1 MTMNTRILAIAGLAL
16 AASITSA
23 SALQV
28 TNTDK
33 TSHTFMLTPTGG
45 KAQKIVLKSNA
56 TGTYDC
62 SKGCE
67 VRMGAHKD
75 KYDATVSKLSIKDGK
90 FIKL

>member
-1 MTMNTRILAIAGLAL
+1 MNTRILAIAGLAL

-45 KAQKIVLKSNA
+45 KAQKIVLKSNT

-67 VRMGAHKD
+67 VRMGALKS
-75 KYDATVSKLSIKDGK
+75 KFDASVEKVSIKNGK
-90 FIKL
+90 FVKL